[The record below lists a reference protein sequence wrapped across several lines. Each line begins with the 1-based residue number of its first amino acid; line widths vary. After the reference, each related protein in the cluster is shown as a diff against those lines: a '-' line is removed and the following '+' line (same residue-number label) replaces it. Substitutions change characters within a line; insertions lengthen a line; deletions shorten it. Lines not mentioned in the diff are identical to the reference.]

1 VRNLKKSYI
10 NLLILLLLIFSLI
23 FIIKSPL
30 EQFVEGSIEHY
41 DLNQFESKVKSGEVK
56 EVLIKNKSNV
66 INGTL
71 NDGTKFTLQFP
82 SDYPI
87 TIKEMLIEKNV
98 RVKTDA
104 ENTPAWIGW
113 IIQFVPIILVIVLMM
128 FFLRQMQG
136 SGNKVLTFGKS
147 KARKV
152 TKNKPRVTFKDVG
165 GVDEAI
171 EELKEIEEFLENPT
185 KFHAL
190 GAKIPKGVLLYGPP
204 GSGKTLL
211 ARAVAGE
218 AKVPFFQISG
228 SEFVELFVGVGASRV
243 RDLFA
248 QAKAHEPCIVFIDE
262 IDAVG
267 RHRGAG
273 IGGGHDEREQTLNQ
287 LLVEMDGFDVHDSI
301 IVMAATNRPDILD
314 SALLRT
320 GRFDRQI
327 VVNIP
332 DIKGREDILSIHMR
346 GKPIADDVK
355 IDVIARQTPGFT
367 GADLENLLNEAALLT
382 ARHNKR
388 KITMP
393 EIQQSIERII
403 AGPEKKSRI
412 ISDKEKKIIAY
423 HEAGH
428 ALVAYYLPHADPI
441 HKISVISRGMSLGYT
456 ITLPEQ
462 DRYLLSRLELTDK
475 LTQLLGGR
483 ASEEIVFKDIT
494 TGAQNDLE
502 KSTKI
507 ARQMVCE
514 FGMSDKI
521 GPLTL
526 GDKQGTIFLGRDFSA
541 HPDYSEQVAY
551 EIDKEI
557 RKLVDDAYEKAM
569 EILTTHKD
577 QLDLIAKNLIE
588 RETLNKE
595 ELEELLKGKK
605 ETLEERETEITAKF
619 KPESKKDMR
628 EGKAIKEKKS
638 LIPPKPALESK

>member
-1 VRNLKKSYI
+1 MNLKRSYT
-10 NLLILLLLIFSLI
+10 NLLILLLLIVSLI
-23 FIIKSPL
+23 FIVRGPL
-30 EQFVEGSIEHY
+30 EQFVEGSIKNY

-56 EVLIKNKSNV
+56 EVLIKNKSHV

-71 NDGTKFTLQFP
+71 KDGTKFTLEFP
-82 SDYPI
+82 SEYPI

-98 RVKTDA
+98 RFKTDA
-104 ENTPAWIGW
+104 ENTPTWIGW
-113 IIQFVPIILVIVLMM
+113 IIQFLPIMLIMGIMI
-128 FFLRQMQG
+128 FFLNQMRG
-136 SGNKVLTFGKS
+136 SGNKILEFGKS
-147 KARKV
+147 KARRV
-152 TKNKPRVTFKDVG
+152 TKDQPKITFKDVG
-165 GVDEAI
+165 GVDETI
-171 EELKEIEEFLENPT
+171 EELKEIAEFLENPT

-243 RDLFA
+243 RDLFTE
-248 QAKAHEPCIVFIDE
+248 AKANEPCIIFIDE

-287 LLVEMDGFDVHDSI
+287 LLVEMDGFDVLNSI

-314 SALLRT
+314 EALLRT
-320 GRFDRQI
+320 GRFDRRI

-332 DIKGREDILSIHMR
+332 DIKGREDILKIHMR

-388 KITMP
+388 KITME

-441 HKISVISRGMSLGYT
+441 HKISVMSRGMSLGYT
-456 ITLPEQ
+456 ITLPEK
-462 DRYLLSRLELTDK
+462 DRYLLSCSELTEK

-526 GDKQGTIFLGRDFSA
+526 GNKQGTIFLGRDFSA

-557 RKLVDDAYEKAM
+557 RKLVDIAYEKAM
-569 EILTTHKD
+569 KILTTHKD
-577 QLDLIAKNLIE
+577 QLDIIAQNLIE

-605 ETLEERETEITAKF
+605 ETLEENETEITVKF
-619 KPESKKDMR
+619 KPESKKDAMER
-628 EGKAIKEKKS
+628 KAIKEKQS
-638 LIPPKPALESK
+638 LIPPKPVLESK

>member
-1 VRNLKKSYI
+1 MKRSYT
-10 NLLILLLLIFSLI
+10 NLLILLLLIVSLI
-23 FIIKSPL
+23 FIVRGPL
-30 EQFVEGSIEHY
+30 EQFVEGSIKNY

-56 EVLIKNKSNV
+56 EVLIKNKSHV

-71 NDGTKFTLQFP
+71 KDGTKFTLEFP
-82 SDYPI
+82 SEYPI

-98 RVKTDA
+98 RFKTDA

-113 IIQFVPIILVIVLMM
+113 IIQFLPIILIMGIM
-128 FFLRQMQG
+128 IFFLNQMRG
-136 SGNKVLTFGKS
+136 SGNKILEFGKS
-147 KARKV
+147 KARMV
-152 TKNKPRVTFKDVG
+152 TKDQPKITFKDVG
-165 GVDEAI
+165 GVDETI
-171 EELKEIEEFLENPT
+171 EELKEIAEFLENPT

-243 RDLFA
+243 RDLFTE
-248 QAKAHEPCIVFIDE
+248 AKANEPCMIFIDE

-287 LLVEMDGFDVHDSI
+287 LLVEMDGFDVHNSI

-314 SALLRT
+314 EALLRT
-320 GRFDRQI
+320 GRFDRRI

-332 DIKGREDILSIHMR
+332 DIKGREDILKIHMR

-388 KITMP
+388 KITME

-456 ITLPEQ
+456 ITIPEK
-462 DRYLLSRLELTDK
+462 DRYLLSRSELTEK

-483 ASEEIVFKDIT
+483 ASEEMVFKDIT

-526 GDKQGTIFLGRDFSA
+526 GNKQGTIFLGRDFSA

-557 RKLVDDAYEKAM
+557 RKLVDIAYEKAM
-569 EILTTHKD
+569 KILTTHKD
-577 QLDLIAKNLIE
+577 QLDLIAQNLIE

-605 ETLEERETEITAKF
+605 ETLEENETEITVKF
-619 KPESKKDMR
+619 KPESKKDAMER
-628 EGKAIKEKKS
+628 KAIKEKKS
-638 LIPPKPALESK
+638 LIPPKPVLESK